1 MFDAIVSI
9 VSMVTANKLNVF
21 NAMVCFCISF
31 HGVCVINKMRRKTS
45 NIRWLGY
52 ALLTS
57 GAFAVA
63 IAPVYGRWSTDPGEA
78 LMNIGLLIVVIH
90 AAYTGRIEYLKE
102 GHHD

>member
-1 MFDAIVSI
+1 MFDAIISLVA
-9 VSMVTANKLNVF
+9 ANKLNVF
-21 NAMVCFCISF
+21 NAIVCCGISL

-57 GAFAVA
+57 GAFSVA

-78 LMNIGLLIVVIH
+78 LMNIGLLIVIIR
-90 AAYTGRIEYLKE
+90 AACTGVQEYLRDE
-102 GHHD
+102 EAREIA